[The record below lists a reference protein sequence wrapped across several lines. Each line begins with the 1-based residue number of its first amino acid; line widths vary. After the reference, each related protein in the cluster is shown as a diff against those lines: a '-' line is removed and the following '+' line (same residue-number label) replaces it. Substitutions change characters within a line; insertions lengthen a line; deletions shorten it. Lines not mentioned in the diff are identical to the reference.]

1 MAGTESWRSVFTGG
15 SEMAARMRDFDWSA
29 TSLGAV
35 SGWPASLRT
44 ACRICLTSRFPMIVW
59 WGPEL
64 RFIHNDAY
72 RPLLGSKHPALGKP
86 GEQVWPEIWH
96 IIGPMLRGVVETG
109 EATWSEDLL
118 LPMNRHG
125 YWEETYWT
133 YSYSPLHDDDG
144 VVRGVFTAVS
154 DTTERVIGERRLAA
168 LQDLGAQ
175 AGRARS
181 VGEACGL
188 VAGALG
194 RAGIDVPYASVHLRT
209 GDGLRL
215 AASTL
220 AGEVDRAGG
229 QASARWPVAEV
240 LGSGAPAHVTDVTD
254 RAGELPTGGWQTAPT
269 EAMVLPLHG
278 ETGAEDIGV
287 IVLAASAGRAL
298 DDSYRTFLG
307 LVAQQAAA
315 LLNGAV
321 AYEVQ
326 QQRAEELAELDRAKT
341 AFFSNI
347 SHEFRTPLTLITG
360 PLQELRA
367 RLGDRDEQVRDELEV
382 MHRNALRLGKLV
394 TALLDF
400 SRIEAGRMQ
409 ARYEPVD
416 LARFTAELAS
426 VFRAAVE
433 RAGLA
438 LEVDCPPLSQPVH
451 VDRDMWE
458 KVVLNLLSNALKFT
472 FHGGIRVSVAERDG
486 APVVLVADTG
496 VGVAADEMPR
506 LFERFHRVPQA
517 RSRSHEGSGI
527 GLALVKELVGLHGG
541 TITAASVPD
550 VGTTF
555 TVRLPFG
562 TAHLPAEHVASGT
575 GVPVPSDTA
584 EPFVQEALRWLPDDD
599 AEAQPLPA
607 SGVPVPD
614 GDPAGRPR
622 VLIADDNADMR
633 EYLHRLLR
641 SRYDVTAVGDGHAAL
656 AQARAQLPD
665 LVVSDV
671 MMPGLDGLELV
682 AALRADPRTMGVP
695 VLLLSARAGQEAAV
709 EGLGAGADDYLVKPF
724 SAEELL
730 ARVRANVDLARLRNH
745 HANWRTAMINSL
757 QEGFFVLDA
766 DGALVEMNTAF
777 ADLFGYGPEGL
788 PYPPRYPWWP
798 DDTGDPSAHR
808 LVGDAFQ
815 QAMTRS
821 HGSFV
826 LPLRHRDGHRLWT
839 AVAFNAV
846 TDDHGRRM
854 VVGTI
859 RDVTAERY
867 AVQRETALSALNQ
880 RLSRA
885 ASTTEALR
893 AGVEE
898 LRQLWQAR
906 RVSAVLWG
914 STGEPS
920 LTATPETEWVQVPG
934 PVRDAVT
941 ALRAQP
947 PLRITTDP
955 AGGARPAG
963 AGTTVDSPQ
972 GPLVIWLELDPARGF
987 GTEDQMLLLL
997 LCGALGQALHRAH
1010 AADQQREVA
1019 VALQR
1024 SILGP
1029 AELPDGFAVRYEPA
1043 TRPLEVG
1050 GDWYDAVD
1058 LPDGRIGLVVGDC
1071 VGRGLPAA
1079 AVMGQLRSAC
1089 RALLLEASGPAQVLT
1104 ALDRFARML
1113 PGAVCTTVFCGIL
1126 DPDSGELTY
1135 SSAGHPPAILTHPDG
1150 RTELLADGRGSP
1162 LGIHSRGGRPDAA
1175 SVVPPRAVLLL
1186 YTDGLVERRRL
1197 PLDAGIERAAS
1208 AVREDHT
1215 AGVEQLADRVMSRM
1229 TPEGGYDD
1237 IALLLYRHPAPLELS
1252 FPADRSQIAPVR
1264 SSLRQWLRRTG
1275 ADPHLA
1281 QDVLVATGEACAN
1294 AVEHGHR
1301 DARPGQ
1307 IRLLARAAGTEL
1319 FVSVADSG
1327 RWKVPETDHDRG
1339 RGINLMRALM
1349 AHVDIQ
1355 TTDTG
1360 TTVEMHTRIPA

>member
-1 MAGTESWRSVFTGG
+1 MAEAQAGRSVFTGA
-15 SEMAARMRDFDWSA
+15 SEMAARMRAFDWPA

-35 SGWPASLRT
+35 DDWPASLRT
-44 ACRICLTSRFPMIVW
+44 ATRICLTSRFPMIVW

-64 RFIHNDAY
+64 RFLYNDAY
-72 RPLLGSKHPALGKP
+72 GPLLGSKHPALGKP
-86 GEQVWPEIWH
+86 GDQVWGEIWH

-154 DTTERVIGERRLAA
+154 DTTERVIGQRRLAA

-175 AGRARS
+175 AGTART
-181 VGEACGL
+181 VGEACEL
-188 VAGALG
+188 VAGSLG
-194 RAGIDVPYASVHLRT
+194 RAGADVPYAAVYLRDRD
-209 GDGLRL
+209 GDLRL
-215 AASTL
+215 TASTR
-220 AGEVDRAGG
+220 AGDVDRAGG
-229 QASARWPVAEV
+229 AAAAVWPVAQV
-240 LGSGAPAHVTDVTD
+240 LADGRPAHVTDLLD
-254 RAGELPTGGWQTAPT
+254 RVGELPAGGWQTAPT

-298 DDSYRTFLG
+298 DDGYRTFFD
-307 LVAQQAAA
+307 LVAQQSAA
-315 LLNGAV
+315 LINGAV

-326 QQRAEELAELDRAKT
+326 QQRAEELVELDRAKT

-347 SHEFRTPLTLITG
+347 SHEFRTPLTLISG

-367 RLGDRDEQVRDELEV
+367 RLGDGDAQVRDELDV

-409 ARYEPVD
+409 ASYEPVD
-416 LARFTAELAS
+416 LSRFTAELAS

-433 RAGLA
+433 RAGLT
-438 LEVDCPPLSQPVH
+438 LDVDCPPLSGPVH
-451 VDRDMWE
+451 VDRAMWE

-472 FHGGIRVSVAERDG
+472 FQGGIRVTVAERDG
-486 APVVLVADTG
+486 TPTVQVVDTG
-496 VGVAADEMPR
+496 IGVPADEIPR

-527 GLALVKELVGLHGG
+527 GLALVRELVGLHGG
-541 TITAASVPD
+541 TITVDSTPD

-555 TVRLPFG
+555 TVRLPYG
-562 TAHLPAEHVASGT
+562 VAHLPAEHVVT
-575 GVPVPSDTA
+575 GVGAPVPSDSA
-584 EPFVQEALRWLPDDD
+584 EPFVEEALRWLPAADTDDR
-599 AEAQPLPA
+599 
-607 SGVPVPD
+607 PVPQPS
-614 GDPAGRPR
+614 PAGLPGADRPR

-641 SRYDVTAVGDGHAAL
+641 SRYDVTAVGDGLAAL
-656 AQARAQLPD
+656 ARARTAPPD
-665 LVVSDV
+665 LIVSDV

-682 AALRADPRTMGVP
+682 AALRAEPRTMGVP
-695 VLLLSARAGQEAAV
+695 VLLLSARAGGEAAV
-709 EGLGAGADDYLVKPF
+709 EGLEAGADDYLVKPF

-745 HANWRTAMINSL
+745 HANWRAAMINSL

-777 ADLFGYGPEGL
+777 AELFGYGPEGL
-788 PYPPRYPWWP
+788 PYRPRYPWWP
-798 DDTGDPSAHR
+798 DDVADASANR
-808 LVGDAFQ
+808 LVADAFA
-815 QAMTRS
+815 QAMTVT

-826 LPLRHRDGHRLWT
+826 VPLRHRDGHRLWT

-846 TDDHGRRM
+846 TDDQGRRM

-867 AVQRETALSALNQ
+867 AVQRETALSTLNQ

-885 ASTTEALR
+885 ASTSEALR
-893 AGVEE
+893 AGIEE
-898 LRQLWQAR
+898 LSQLWQAHR
-906 RVSAVLWG
+906 AVAVRWAPDG
-914 STGEPS
+914 TPTV
-920 LTATPETEWVQVPG
+920 TATPGTDWGQLSG
-934 PVRDAVT
+934 PVRETVT
-941 ALRAQP
+941 TLRTQP
-947 PLRITTDP
+947 PLRITIDP
-955 AGGARPAG
+955 ATGARPVG
-963 AGTTVDSPQ
+963 VGTTVDSPQ

-1029 AELPDGFAVRYEPA
+1029 AELPAGFAVRYEPA

-1050 GDWYDAVD
+1050 GDWYDAVN
-1058 LPDGRIGLVVGDC
+1058 LPDGRIGIVVGDC

-1113 PGAVCTTVFCGIL
+1113 PGAACTTVFCGIL
-1126 DPDSGELTY
+1126 DPESGKLTY

-1150 RTELLADGRGSP
+1150 RTELLAAGRGSP
-1162 LGIHSRGGRPDAA
+1162 LGIPSRGGRPDAT
-1175 SVVPPRAVLLL
+1175 SIVPPRAVLLL
-1186 YTDGLVERRRL
+1186 YTDGLVERRRQS
-1197 PLDAGIERAAS
+1197 LDTGIAQAAS

-1215 AGVEQLADRVMSRM
+1215 AGVEQLADRVMRRM
-1229 TPEGGYDD
+1229 TPQGGYDD

-1252 FPADRSQIAPVR
+1252 FPADRSQMAPVR
-1264 SSLRQWLRRTG
+1264 STLRQWLRRTG

-1301 DARPGQ
+1301 DARPGL
-1307 IRLLARAAGTEL
+1307 IRLLAVAAGTDL
-1319 FVSVADSG
+1319 FVTVVDSG
-1327 RWKVPETDHDRG
+1327 RWKVPEIDHDRG

-1349 AHVDIQ
+1349 SHVDIR
-1355 TTDTG
+1355 TTAAG
-1360 TTVEMHTRIPA
+1360 TTVELHTRIPA

>member
-1 MAGTESWRSVFTGG
+1 MAEAQAWRSVFTGT
-15 SEMAARMRDFDWSA
+15 SEMAARMRAFDWSA

-35 SGWPASLRT
+35 EGWPASLRT
-44 ACRICLTSRFPMIVW
+44 AARICLTSRFPMIVW

-64 RFIHNDAY
+64 RFIYNDAY
-72 RPLLGSKHPALGKP
+72 GPLLGSKHPALGKP
-86 GEQVWPEIWH
+86 GDQVWAEIWH
-96 IIGPMLRGVVETG
+96 IIGPMLHGVVETG

-154 DTTERVIGERRLAA
+154 DTTERVIGQRRLAA

-175 AGRARS
+175 AGTART
-181 VGEACGL
+181 VDEACEL
-188 VAGALG
+188 VAGSLG
-194 RAGIDVPYASVHLRT
+194 RSAVDVPYAAVHLRT
-209 GDGLRL
+209 HGDELHL

-220 AGEVDRAGG
+220 AGEVDRFDGA
-229 QASARWPVAEV
+229 APPVWPVAEV
-240 LGSGAPAHVTDVTD
+240 LADGRPAHVTDVVT
-254 RAGELPTGGWQTAPT
+254 RVGELPTGGWQTAPT
-269 EAMVLPLHG
+269 EAVVLPLHG

-298 DDSYRTFLG
+298 DDGYRTFLD
-307 LVAQQAAA
+307 LVAQQTAA
-315 LLNGAV
+315 LINGAV

-326 QQRAEELAELDRAKT
+326 QQRAEELVELDRAKT

-347 SHEFRTPLTLITG
+347 SHEFRTPLTLISG

-367 RLGDRDEQVRDELEV
+367 RLGDQDEQVRDELEV

-409 ARYEPVD
+409 ASYEPVD

-433 RAGLA
+433 RAGLT
-438 LEVDCPPLSQPVH
+438 LDVDCPPLSRPVH
-451 VDRDMWE
+451 VDRTMWE

-472 FHGGIRVSVAERDG
+472 FQGGIRVSVAERDG
-486 APVVLVADTG
+486 MPTVQVVDTG
-496 VGVAADEMPR
+496 VGVPADEIPR

-527 GLALVKELVGLHGG
+527 GLALVQELVGLHGG
-541 TITAASVPD
+541 TITVDSTPD
-550 VGTTF
+550 VGTAF

-562 TAHLPAEHVASGT
+562 VAHLPAEHVVT
-575 GVPVPSDTA
+575 GVGAPVPSDTA
-584 EPFVQEALRWLPDDD
+584 EPFVREALRWLPAGDVDDR
-599 AEAQPLPA
+599 
-607 SGVPVPD
+607 PVPEPPSTD
-614 GDPAGRPR
+614 HPGPDRPR
-622 VLIADDNADMR
+622 VLVADDNADMR
-633 EYLHRLLR
+633 DYLHRLLR
-641 SRYDVTAVGDGHAAL
+641 SRYDVTAVGDGLAAL
-656 AQARAQLPD
+656 ARARADLPD
-665 LVVSDV
+665 LIVSDV

-682 AALRADPRTMGVP
+682 AALRAEPRTMGVP

-709 EGLGAGADDYLVKPF
+709 EGLEAGADDYLVKPF
-724 SAEELL
+724 PAEELL

-745 HANWRTAMINSL
+745 HANWRAAMINSL

-788 PYPPRYPWWP
+788 PYRPRYPWWP
-798 DDTGDPSAHR
+798 DDATDPSAHR
-808 LVGDAFQ
+808 LVADAFS
-815 QAMTRS
+815 QAMTVT

-826 LPLRHRDGHRLWT
+826 VPLRHRDGHRLWT

-898 LRQLWQAR
+898 LRQLWQAH
-906 RVSAVLWG
+906 RVLAAHWQPNGVPTL
-914 STGEPS
+914 TG
-920 LTATPETEWVQVPG
+920 TPVTDWAQLPG
-934 PVRDAVT
+934 PVRDTVT
-941 ALRAQP
+941 ALRSQP
-947 PLRITTDP
+947 PLRITIDP
-955 AGGARPAG
+955 ATGVRPAG

-1050 GDWYDAVD
+1050 GDWYDAVT
-1058 LPDGRIGLVVGDC
+1058 LPDGRIGIVVGDC

-1104 ALDRFARML
+1104 ALDRFALML
-1113 PGAVCTTVFCGIL
+1113 PGAACTTVFCGIL
-1126 DPDSGELTY
+1126 DPESGKLTY

-1150 RTELLADGRGSP
+1150 RTELLAGGRGSP
-1162 LGIHSRGGRPDAA
+1162 LGIPSRGGRPDAI

-1186 YTDGLVERRRL
+1186 YTDGLVERRRQS
-1197 PLDAGIERAAS
+1197 LDSGIAQAAS

-1229 TPEGGYDD
+1229 TPQGGYDD

-1252 FPADRSQIAPVR
+1252 FPADRSQMAPVR
-1264 SSLRQWLRRTG
+1264 STLRQWLRRTG

-1301 DARPGQ
+1301 DARPGL
-1307 IRLLARAAGTEL
+1307 IRLLAVAAGADL
-1319 FVSVADSG
+1319 FVTVVDSG
-1327 RWKVPETDHDRG
+1327 RWKVPEIDHDRG
-1339 RGINLMRALM
+1339 RGIHLMRALM

-1355 TTDTG
+1355 TTDAG
-1360 TTVEMHTRIPA
+1360 TTVALHTRIPA

>member
-1 MAGTESWRSVFTGG
+1 MAEAQARRSVFTGTG
-15 SEMAARMRDFDWSA
+15 EMAGRMRALDWSA

-35 SGWPASLRT
+35 ESWPASLRT
-44 ACRICLTSRFPMIVW
+44 ATRICLTSRFPMIVW

-64 RFIHNDAY
+64 RFLYNDAY
-72 RPLLGSKHPALGKP
+72 GPLLGSKHPALGKP
-86 GEQVWPEIWH
+86 GDQVWAEIWH

-175 AGRARS
+175 AGTART
-181 VGEACGL
+181 VGEACDL
-188 VAGALG
+188 VVGSLG
-194 RAGIDVPYASVHLRT
+194 RSAVDVPYAAVHLRT
-209 GDGLRL
+209 RGGELRP

-220 AGEVDRAGG
+220 AGEVDRSDPTAPPV
-229 QASARWPVAEV
+229 WPVAEV
-240 LGSGAPAHVTDVTD
+240 LATGRPAHVTDVVARIGD
-254 RAGELPTGGWQTAPT
+254 LPTGGWQTAPT
-269 EAMVLPLHG
+269 EAVVLPLHG

-298 DDSYRTFLG
+298 DDGYRTFLD
-307 LVAQQAAA
+307 LVARQAAA
-315 LLNGAV
+315 LINGAV

-326 QQRAEELAELDRAKT
+326 QQRAEELVELDRAKT

-347 SHEFRTPLTLITG
+347 SHEFRTPLTLISG

-367 RLGDRDEQVRDELEV
+367 RLGDQDEQVRDELEV

-409 ARYEPVD
+409 ASYEPVD

-433 RAGLA
+433 RAGLT
-438 LEVDCPPLSQPVH
+438 LDVDCPPLSRPVH
-451 VDRDMWE
+451 VDRTMWE
-458 KVVLNLLSNALKFT
+458 KVLLNLLSNALKFT
-472 FHGGIRVSVAERDG
+472 FQGGIRVSVAERDG
-486 APVVLVADTG
+486 MPTVQVADTG
-496 VGVAADEMPR
+496 VGVPADEIPR

-527 GLALVKELVGLHGG
+527 GLALVQELVGLHGG
-541 TITAASVPD
+541 TITVDSTPD
-550 VGTTF
+550 VGTAF
-555 TVRLPFG
+555 TVRLSYG
-562 TAHLPAEHVASGT
+562 VAHLPAEHVVTGIGT
-575 GVPVPSDTA
+575 ATPSDTA
-584 EPFVQEALRWLPDDD
+584 EPFVQEALRWLPAGDTDDR
-599 AEAQPLPA
+599 
-607 SGVPVPD
+607 
-614 GDPAGRPR
+614 PAGRPPPADRPGPDRPR
-622 VLIADDNADMR
+622 VLVADDNADMR

-641 SRYDVTAVGDGHAAL
+641 SRYDVTAVGDGLAAL
-656 AQARAQLPD
+656 ARARTDLPD
-665 LVVSDV
+665 LIVSDV

-682 AALRADPRTMGVP
+682 AALRAEPRTMGVP

-709 EGLGAGADDYLVKPF
+709 EGLEAGADDYLVKPF

-745 HANWRTAMINSL
+745 HANWRAAMINSL

-788 PYPPRYPWWP
+788 PYRPRYPWWP
-798 DDTGDPSAHR
+798 DETTDPSAHR
-808 LVGDAFQ
+808 LVADTFS
-815 QAMTRS
+815 QAMTVT

-826 LPLRHRDGHRLWT
+826 VPQRHRDGHRLWT

-846 TDDHGRRM
+846 TDDHGRRL

-885 ASTTEALR
+885 ASTTEVLR

-898 LRQLWQAR
+898 LRQLWQAH
-906 RVSAVLWG
+906 RVLATHWPAAGTPTV
-914 STGEPS
+914 TG
-920 LTATPETEWVQVPG
+920 TPTTDWAQLPD
-934 PVRDAVT
+934 PVRDTVT
-941 ALRAQP
+941 ALRSQP
-947 PLRITTDP
+947 PLRITIDP
-955 AGGARPAG
+955 ATSVRPAG

-1029 AELPDGFAVRYEPA
+1029 AELPAGFAVRYEPA

-1050 GDWYDAVD
+1050 GDWYDAVS
-1058 LPDGRIGLVVGDC
+1058 LPDGRIGIVVGDC

-1113 PGAVCTTVFCGIL
+1113 PGASCTTVFCGIL
-1126 DPDSGELTY
+1126 DPETGELTY

-1150 RTELLADGRGSP
+1150 RTELLAAGRGSP
-1162 LGIHSRGGRPDAA
+1162 LGIPSPGGRPDAT

-1186 YTDGLVERRRL
+1186 YTDGLVERRRQS
-1197 PLDAGIERAAS
+1197 LDSGIAQAAS
-1208 AVREDHT
+1208 AVREHHT
-1215 AGVEQLADRVMSRM
+1215 AGVQQLADRVMDRM
-1229 TPEGGYDD
+1229 TPQGGYDD

-1252 FPADRSQIAPVR
+1252 FPADRLQMAPVR
-1264 SSLRQWLRRTG
+1264 STLRQWLRRTG
-1275 ADPHLA
+1275 ADPHVA

-1301 DARPGQ
+1301 DARPGL
-1307 IRLLARAAGTEL
+1307 IRLHAVAAGADL
-1319 FVSVADSG
+1319 FVTVADSG
-1327 RWKVPETDHDRG
+1327 RWKVPEIDHDRG

-1349 AHVDIQ
+1349 AHVDIR
-1355 TTDTG
+1355 TTDAG
-1360 TTVEMHTRIPA
+1360 TTVELHTRIPA

>member
-1 MAGTESWRSVFTGG
+1 MAEAEAWRSVFTGT
-15 SEMAARMRDFDWSA
+15 SEMAARMRAFDWSA
-29 TSLGAV
+29 TSLGPV
-35 SGWPASLRT
+35 DEWPASLRT
-44 ACRICLTSRFPMIVW
+44 ATRICLTSRFPMIVW

-64 RFIHNDAY
+64 RFIYNDAY
-72 RPLLGSKHPALGKP
+72 GPLLGSKHPALGKP
-86 GEQVWPEIWH
+86 GDQVWPEIWE

-154 DTTERVIGERRLAA
+154 DTTERVIGQRRLAA

-175 AGRARS
+175 AGTART
-181 VGEACGL
+181 VGEACEL
-188 VAGALG
+188 VATSLG
-194 RAGIDVPYASVHLRT
+194 RAGVDVPYAAVHLRT
-209 GDGLRL
+209 GDGDLSL

-220 AGEVDRAGG
+220 AGEVDRSTGA
-229 QASARWPVAEV
+229 APPVWPVATV
-240 LGSGAPAHVTDVTD
+240 LADGLPAQLTDVLTSV
-254 RAGELPTGGWQTAPT
+254 GELPTGGWQTAPT
-269 EAMVLPLHG
+269 EAVVLPLHG

-298 DDSYRTFLG
+298 DDGYRTFLD
-307 LVAQQAAA
+307 LVAQQTAA
-315 LLNGAV
+315 LINGAV

-326 QQRAEELAELDRAKT
+326 QQRAEELVELDRAKT

-347 SHEFRTPLTLITG
+347 SHEFRTPLTLING

-367 RLGDRDEQVRDELEV
+367 RLGDQDEQVRAELEV
-382 MHRNALRLGKLV
+382 INRNALRLGKLV

-409 ARYEPVD
+409 ASYEPVD

-433 RAGLA
+433 RAGLT
-438 LEVDCPPLSQPVH
+438 LDVDCPPLSRPVH
-451 VDRDMWE
+451 VDRAMWE

-472 FHGGIRVSVAERDG
+472 FHGGIRVSVAEHDG
-486 APVVLVADTG
+486 IPAVQIADTG
-496 VGVAADEMPR
+496 IGVPADEIPR

-541 TITAASVPD
+541 TITVDSAPD

-562 TAHLPAEHVASGT
+562 VAHLPAEHVVTGT
-575 GVPVPSDTA
+575 ATPATSDSA
-584 EPFVQEALRWLPDDD
+584 EPFVREALRWLPADDTGDRPLPDPHRPDD
-599 AEAQPLPA
+599 AGA
-607 SGVPVPD
+607 D
-614 GDPAGRPR
+614 RPR

-641 SRYDVTAVGDGHAAL
+641 SRYDVTAVGDGYAAL
-656 AQARAQLPD
+656 ARARTELPD
-665 LVVSDV
+665 LIVSDV

-682 AALRADPRTMGVP
+682 AALRAEPRTMGVP

-709 EGLGAGADDYLVKPF
+709 EGLEAGADDYLVKPF

-745 HANWRTAMINSL
+745 HANWRAAMINSL

-777 ADLFGYGPEGL
+777 ADLFGYGPEGV
-788 PYPPRYPWWP
+788 PYRPRYPWWP
-798 DDTGDPSAHR
+798 DGTTDPSANR
-808 LVGDAFQ
+808 LVADAFA
-815 QAMTRS
+815 QAMTVP

-826 LPLRHRDGHRLWT
+826 VPLRHRDGHRLWT

-885 ASTTEALR
+885 ASTTEVLH

-898 LRQLWQAR
+898 LRHLWQAR
-906 RVSAVLWG
+906 RVLAAHWEASGAP
-914 STGEPS
+914 T
-920 LTATPETEWVQVPG
+920 LTATAASDWAQLPG
-934 PVRDAVT
+934 PVRDTIT
-941 ALRAQP
+941 ALRSQP
-947 PLRITTDP
+947 PLRITIDP
-955 AGGARPAG
+955 ATGVRPAG

-997 LCGALGQALHRAH
+997 LCGALGQALQRAH

-1024 SILGP
+1024 AILGP
-1029 AELPDGFAVRYEPA
+1029 ADLPDGFAVRYEPA

-1050 GDWYDAVD
+1050 GDWYDAVN
-1058 LPDGRIGLVVGDC
+1058 LPDGRIGIVVGDC

-1089 RALLLEASGPAQVLT
+1089 RALLLEASSPAQVLT

-1113 PGAVCTTVFCGIL
+1113 PGAACTTMFCGIL
-1126 DPDSGELTY
+1126 DPETGKLTY

-1150 RTELLADGRGSP
+1150 RTELLA
-1162 LGIHSRGGRPDAA
+1162 GGGAARWGFRPGA
-1175 SVVPPRAVLLL
+1175 VVPTRRA
-1186 YTDGLVERRRL
+1186 
-1197 PLDAGIERAAS
+1197 S
-1208 AVREDHT
+1208 
-1215 AGVEQLADRVMSRM
+1215 S
-1229 TPEGGYDD
+1229 
-1237 IALLLYRHPAPLELS
+1237 HPAPCCCS
-1252 FPADRSQIAPVR
+1252 TPTVWWNGAASRSTPVSR
-1264 SSLRQWLRRTG
+1264 RPPPRCGRTTPPGWSSSPTG
-1275 ADPHLA
+1275 
-1281 QDVLVATGEACAN
+1281 
-1294 AVEHGHR
+1294 
-1301 DARPGQ
+1301 
-1307 IRLLARAAGTEL
+1307 
-1319 FVSVADSG
+1319 
-1327 RWKVPETDHDRG
+1327 
-1339 RGINLMRALM
+1339 
-1349 AHVDIQ
+1349 
-1355 TTDTG
+1355 
-1360 TTVEMHTRIPA
+1360 